1 MIAGLPISALGGIF
15 YLLLALYMPIHEVWM
30 LVTGRSSVARWR
42 RIAIIMG
49 MLSGVL
55 VAVYAQARLIAAMMP
70 EVGQASSEALGLA
83 EVNHV
88 AESQTMGLIAGS
100 TMVAVTTLC
109 LLFLLVFALRVIVR
123 TVAAVKA
130 VRYGAQSVVG
140 E

>member
-1 MIAGLPISALGGIF
+1 VIAGLPISALGGIF

-42 RIAIIMG
+42 RIGIIMG

-70 EVGQASSEALGLA
+70 EVGQASSEALGLTGA
-83 EVNHV
+83 NQV

-109 LLFLLVFALRVIVR
+109 LVFLLVFVLRVIVR